1 MLFQEK
7 DIFEKEKNK
16 IMRILNERNDEIKK
30 KTEVI
35 NEEEINL
42 EKELNK
48 VLAEEIEINNQL
60 NNIKY
65 TEENIELERMN
76 IEKEKK
82 NLELMEKR
90 IEDEINNLNK
100 DKAIME
106 EDKERIKNIFFELDQ
121 KNKEVNNEY
130 KSIQRENNGLE
141 YKTKAL
147 ENMRINNV
155 LKNQYSNELN
165 NNNNFEDIGYKT
177 SPNFGYYKNIENTK
191 IYSDNI
197 YERKNKNFSNNFKI
211 FNENGKKNADE
222 YFKKLQDSLNEKN
235 FTRNIDPNEDMDNF
249 LMNGKNYVKDIKE
262 KISKL
267 ENEKE

>member
-1 MLFQEK
+1 M
-7 DIFEKEKNK
+7 
-16 IMRILNERNDEIKK
+16 
-30 KTEVI
+30 
-35 NEEEINL
+35 
-42 EKELNK
+42 
-48 VLAEEIEINNQL
+48 EINNQL

-65 TEENIELERMN
+65 TENNIELERMN

-106 EDKERIKNIFFELDQ
+106 QDKERLKNIFSELDQ
-121 KNKEVNNEY
+121 KNHEVNNEY

-141 YKTKAL
+141 YKAKAL

-155 LKNQYSNELN
+155 FKNQYSNEFN
-165 NNNNFEDIGYKT
+165 NNNNNLEVKGYNT
-177 SPNFGYYKNIENTK
+177 SPNFGTYRNIE
-191 IYSDNI
+191 
-197 YERKNKNFSNNFKI
+197 KNKNFSNTFKI
-211 FNENGKKNADE
+211 FDENGKKNADE
-222 YFKKLQDSLNEKN
+222 YFKKLKDNLNEKN
-235 FTRNIDPNEDMDNF
+235 FARNIDPNEDIDNF

-262 KISKL
+262 KINKL